1 MTKGM
6 NTEALNRKQLNIAKA
21 TTARADGM
29 SLRSGKLLEGKSV
42 GADTNIKMEEELL
55 QITDYRK
62 L

>member
-6 NTEALNRKQLNIAKA
+6 NTDASNRKQANIAEA

-42 GADTNIKMEEELL
+42 GADTKIKMEEE
-55 QITDYRK
+55 
-62 L
+62 